1 VSDALYVANSS
12 PFIVF
17 ERIGR
22 LDLLRALLGRSYIPP
37 AVRHEVFSSRQLPD
51 WVEER
56 LLTQPLASRI
66 AGSRLG
72 AGEREAIA
80 LALEMKA
87 TELVIDDLAAR
98 RLAQSLEI
106 SIIGCLG
113 LLLRAKHRKLIPAVR
128 PLMDAMQSDE
138 FRISDDLFGEILAAV
153 GELENESH

>member
-1 VSDALYVANSS
+1 MSDALCVANSS

-17 ERIGR
+17 ERVGR
-22 LDLLRALLGRSYIPP
+22 LDLLRTLTARLHIPP
-37 AVRHEVFSSRQLPD
+37 AVRQEVFGSKQLPD

-66 AGSRLG
+66 AASRLG

-80 LALEMKA
+80 LALEMRA

-98 RLAQSLEI
+98 RLAQSLGL

-113 LLLRAKHRKLIPAVR
+113 LLLRAKHRKLILAVR
-128 PLMDAMQSDE
+128 PLMETMQGDD
-138 FRISDDLFGEILAAV
+138 FRISDDLFAEILAAAR
-153 GELENESH
+153 ELPE